1 MKIDMA
7 AQDGEYFNIGSIVSC
22 TTCYNQK
29 IQGEVLAFDEGTK
42 MLAIKSTAAS
52 GKRDVHD
59 IKMVNLSFVKHI
71 KVTKECNDPPPP
83 LTSISIQKIQS
94 RLRQNLDEKRR
105 QVNYIGIGVTPE
117 GQRAFNSIVKTLNE
131 VRWNGKDI
139 VVMDEVK
146 IVPPYGPENCTGKE
160 GQLLNHVKKILQKHH
175 TEESQKSEQR
185 KSASPV
191 PTAS

>member
-1 MKIDMA
+1 MA

-42 MLAIKSTAAS
+42 MLAIKSSAAS

-59 IKMVNLSFVKHI
+59 IRMVNLSFVSHI

-160 GQLLNHVKKILQKHH
+160 GQLLSHVKKILQKHH

-191 PTAS
+191 PSAS